1 MIKFWHKIP
10 IESEEG
16 DIMIC
21 PKCNKEIPDNSEFCN
36 HCGEKITTPIQ
47 ESEQTPNINGKPIEA
62 ENNDIKWSSKRP
74 FNITLIMIIVSVV
87 IVFAYFSVKTSSD
100 GTAKSTPAPTA
111 ESDDTDYD
119 DYDFDS
125 SYDDYEEDEETP
137 EPTKT
142 PKPVSAGCLNA
153 LDAAE
158 SYLDYDAFSK
168 KGLIKQLKF
177 EGYSSKEAKYAVNH
191 VDVSWKEQAV
201 KMAESYMDYSS
212 FSKSGLIKQLRYEGF
227 TKKQAEYGVK
237 KAY

>member
-1 MIKFWHKIP
+1 
-10 IESEEG
+10 
-16 DIMIC
+16 MIC
-21 PKCNKEIPDNSEFCN
+21 PKCNNEIPDNSTFCN
-36 HCGEKITTPIQ
+36 HCGEKITPP
-47 ESEQTPNINGKPIEA
+47 EPELEQTSLVDNTPTDSEPQKDTDASYFKPKTGIFFIVLLA
-62 ENNDIKWSSKRP
+62 AVMVLGYRCTQKSSKD
-74 FNITLIMIIVSVV
+74 
-87 IVFAYFSVKTSSD
+87 SSD
-100 GTAKSTPAPTA
+100 ATPTPTV
-111 ESDDTDYD
+111 ESSDTDYNDQTYAFDSD
-119 DYDFDS
+119 DSDS
-125 SYDDYEEDEETP
+125 SYDDYEDEYEDEETP
-137 EPTKT
+137 KPTKT